1 MRCGH
6 CIRAVAWLVLIHL
19 FVMPAAP
26 LEAGEALVRESI
38 VLVSGAG
45 EQRLDVEIANSDATR
60 ARGLMFRRSLGP
72 DQGMLFL
79 YDGEQPIS
87 MWMRNTYI
95 SLDMIFIRAD
105 GRIQSIAR
113 NTEPFS
119 ESVIR
124 SGGPVSAVL
133 EIAAG
138 EAKRYGLKVGDEVR
152 HSRFGN
158 TP

>member
-1 MRCGH
+1 
-6 CIRAVAWLVLIHL
+6 
-19 FVMPAAP
+19 MPAAP

-38 VLVSGAG
+38 VLVSETG

-72 DQGMLFL
+72 GQGMLFL

-119 ESVIR
+119 ENVIR
-124 SGGPVSAVL
+124 SGGVVSAVL

-152 HSRFGN
+152 HSRFDN
-158 TP
+158 AP